1 MTGDPEEWATW
12 LDRHGPT
19 LVLLA
24 RQRVASRADAE
35 DVVQEA
41 FVRFWRA
48 RHRATDPLAFLYTCV
63 TRCAL
68 DWRRT
73 RGRRARR
80 EQLAAR
86 PEADPYFDG
95 PTGPD
100 ERSTTVEGFLRGLP
114 EDQRE
119 VLVMKIWGGLSF
131 PQIAEA
137 LRISANTASSRYRY
151 ALTKLR
157 ARSAEELIP

>member
-1 MTGDPEEWATW
+1 MAGDPDEWATW
-12 LDRHGPT
+12 LDRHGPA

-41 FVRFWRA
+41 FVRFWRS
-48 RHRATDPLAFLYTCV
+48 RHRAADPVAFLYTCV
-63 TRCAL
+63 RRCAL
-68 DWRRT
+68 DWQRT
-73 RGRRARR
+73 RGRRSRR
-80 EQLAAR
+80 ERIAAR
-86 PEADPYFDG
+86 PEADSYFAG
-95 PTGPD
+95 PAEQA
-100 ERSTTVEGFLRGLP
+100 ERGAAVEGLLRGLP

-131 PQIAEA
+131 PQIAES
-137 LRISANTASSRYRY
+137 LRIPANTAASRYRY
-151 ALTKLR
+151 ALDKLR